1 MKKILYYFI
10 VMTCSIHSAFVYAQ
24 YTYRPLVEEG
34 KTWKYTPS
42 TYTKEFSDCPYPD
55 CFFTISGDTII
66 NGTDY
71 KKMYIKCERAME
83 DDNPVYLLAIRE
95 SNKTVYVLSNLMEE
109 ERILYDFNF
118 SVNDSIKL
126 YGFEEMM
133 CQLDVDNINT
143 QNQYHRCF
151 GCVYNPLSKPLYNHE
166 HSHVTHVDTI
176 LVHGEQYRLIEF
188 DYGGNYWVEGI
199 GCFWGLFQTK
209 PYLFAYEDIPEDI
222 FRCFKDGK
230 TLFTRPDF
238 YYNAGSGYRNSY
250 MFGPSVWEYYV
261 DEEGDGGYF
270 YRFHIGP
277 AGPERRNDMY
287 RYMVKGVRS
296 DHSAYTPWKG
306 YKNLPADEDAEF
318 LLYIYEYRHKVY
330 VAYDE
335 YKAYLQKVGYDVSRL
350 DAELPY
356 EQTDDGLVVLYDFD
370 KPVGAKVST
379 ALDDNPLVSEQHFI
393 DEEYDGVKENRD
405 WQVLD
410 DGTIVFSG
418 IGYVGGGS
426 RGGMLLDYLM
436 PGENKPKSHLEFY
449 AQLLDQGYAYDH
461 HHEHTITAIKDI
473 KRDAH
478 EKRYNLFDLQGRS
491 LKSAPQRGVYI
502 RNGKKVVV
510 R

>member
-34 KTWKYTPS
+34 KSWQCRYKVSGDTEGCIYK
-42 TYTKEFSDCPYPD
+42 
-55 CFFTISGDTII
+55 ISGDTTIV
-66 NGTDY
+66 GKQY
-71 KKMYIKCERAME
+71 KR
-83 DDNPVYLLAIRE
+83 LLMSNKEYWNDELFHYCLGIRE
-95 SNKTVYVLSNLMEE
+95 DNKRVYVISNEMSKELL
-109 ERILYDFNF
+109 LYDFGLKVGDEVIF
-118 SVNDSIKL
+118 QEFEAITCLIPDYCSDGIHNDPVCLGI
-126 YGFEEMM
+126 G
-133 CQLDVDNINT
+133 
-143 QNQYHRCF
+143 
-151 GCVYNPLSKPLYNHE
+151 YNPDDTTSFSYPPRILK
-166 HSHVTHVDTI
+166 VTGVDT
-176 LVHGEQYRLIEF
+176 LKVRDGLFRCLTF
-188 DYGGNYWVEGI
+188 DDGYYYWTEGI
-199 GCFWGLFQTK
+199 GCDWGLFNIF
-209 PYLFAYEDIPEDI
+209 PYVCVTSDSPVDLY
-222 FRCFKDGK
+222 RCFKDGK

-287 RYMVKGVRS
+287 RYMVKGVKS
-296 DHSAYTPWKG
+296 DYSAYTPWKG

-335 YKAYLQKVGYDVSRL
+335 YKAYLQKLGYDVSRL

-356 EQTDDGLVVLYDFD
+356 EKTDDGLVVLYDFD

-449 AQLLDQGYAYDH
+449 AKLLDQGYAYDH

-478 EKRYNLFDLQGRS
+478 EKRYNLFDLQGRRLRS
-491 LKSAPQRGVYI
+491 TPQRGVYI
-502 RNGKKVVV
+502 RNGKKYVVK
-510 R
+510 